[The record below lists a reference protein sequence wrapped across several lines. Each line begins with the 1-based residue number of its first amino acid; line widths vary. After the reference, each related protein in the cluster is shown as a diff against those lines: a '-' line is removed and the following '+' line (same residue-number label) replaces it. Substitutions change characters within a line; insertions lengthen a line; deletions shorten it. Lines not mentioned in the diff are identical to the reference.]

1 MSSAG
6 IAAVTQG
13 MAAAESVSGKI
24 GINLSNANTPGYKA
38 FGNYLLSE
46 TTKYNGGVTA
56 VSRVQA
62 DIQGEITETKN
73 EFDYAIEGNGLLP
86 VECNGQQKFTRSGR
100 FEVDNKDYIK
110 SVSGCSLLGKLYTD
124 KNQEQVTSIIKD
136 DLVPIKL
143 DRSPNKGKVTA
154 NVGIDVYLDAKVA
167 PLTSGDYDINNV
179 AKIMATGKITPDITS
194 EFEIIDSL
202 GVSHKAFIAFKK
214 VAHYV
219 YAVEMY
225 AAPDSIK
232 TTRTDQLV
240 AAGSIEFDPNTG
252 QGKIKNYTPL
262 PTDVLNLG
270 DSITF
275 KWNKANPK
283 SGDVGAD
290 TTVNFSW
297 NTLSEHSNYN
307 NNIKVTSDGKLGG
320 TLTGTNIDDKGNL
333 IGTYTNGE
341 QKKLAA
347 IPVALFD
354 DPMKLENEFG
364 TVFSS
369 TADSGEAT
377 LQIAGTNG
385 AGTIVSGSLEGSNVD
400 EATSMTDLMKQQRF
414 YSFNA
419 KAYGIM
425 NGMEDVLL
433 SVIHV

>member
-46 TTKYNGGVTA
+46 TTKYNGGVQA

-86 VECNGQQKFTRSGR
+86 VECNGQQKYTRSGR

-110 SVSGCSLLGKLYTD
+110 SVSGCNLLGKLYTD
-124 KNQEQVTSIIKD
+124 INQEQVTSIIKD

-154 NVGIDVYLDAKVA
+154 NVGIDVYLDAKVV
-167 PLTSGDYDINNV
+167 PLTPNTYDLSTNN
-179 AKIMATGKITPDITS
+179 IMANGKITPDITS

-214 VAHYV
+214 VAHYE

-225 AAPDSIK
+225 AAPGSIT
-232 TTRTDQLV
+232 TTRADQLV
-240 AAGSIEFDPNTG
+240 AAGSIKFDPKTG
-252 QGKIKNYTPL
+252 QGKIINYTKL
-262 PTDVLNLG
+262 PTDVLNL
-270 DSITF
+270 DASMTF
-275 KWNKANPK
+275 KWDEANPK

-385 AGTIVSGSLEGSNVD
+385 AGTIVSGSLESSNVD

>member
-46 TTKYNGGVTA
+46 TTKYNGGVQA

-86 VECNGQQKFTRSGR
+86 VECNGQQKYTRSGR

-110 SVSGCSLLGKLYTD
+110 SVSGCNLLGKLYTD
-124 KNQEQVTSIIKD
+124 INQEQVTSIIKD

-154 NVGIDVYLDAKVA
+154 NVGIDVYLDAKVV
-167 PLTSGDYDINNV
+167 PLTPNTYDLSTNN
-179 AKIMATGKITPDITS
+179 IMANGKITPDITS

-214 VAHYV
+214 VAHYE
-219 YAVEMY
+219 YAVEIY
-225 AAPDSIK
+225 AAPGSIT
-232 TTRTDQLV
+232 TTRADQLV
-240 AAGSIEFDPNTG
+240 AAGSIKFG
-252 QGKIKNYTPL
+252 QDGIGKIKNHDAL
-262 PTDVLNLG
+262 PNNVLNLA
-270 DSITF
+270 DSMTF
-275 KWNKANPK
+275 KWNEANPK

-354 DPMKLENEFG
+354 DPMKLQNEFG

-414 YSFNA
+414 YSYNA
-419 KAYGIM
+419 KAFGVM

-433 SVIHV
+433 SVIHA